1 MTEIW
6 DLARFV
12 EDHPDDRDQRWR
24 LAKKLYTAWEYR
36 LALEHL
42 QVLKNEWPQKINV
55 RRYLAA
61 TYYRLGRYEDAIE
74 ELHGSLESWPGEIG
88 LHEQLARVLEIAGKR
103 EEAAAAWD
111 HIADLDP
118 HHPIARNAAKRLQE
132 KIQKDARDDLRLNDS
147 DSGID
152 LSPGQVCPN
161 CGAQNSDEFE
171 RCWQCHAVLLAG
183 HESPHATPRPVR
195 KPARVGQETAALVMG
210 LGALGL
216 ISLGFILSIQL
227 FFGDA
232 GPQAPT
238 HTLYQFFTH
247 DLAVTRVCVGVSL
260 LLIWP
265 CALWIA
271 LSLIQYEERIPAAL
285 INLTGLLCAAL
296 AFCATWLPPHL
307 LSLALVLPLALAL
320 FLIAGTFRLG
330 LPKTLVVWAAHVTG
344 VFVLGLLLVV
354 LVEAWQTKRLFNPIT
369 EASAV
374 LAYAAAQR
382 ENEVPGSYQI
392 ASVEAPYTQKLRW
405 RATGSE
411 WLDTRASRVLI
422 AVQIDTL
429 TTDVK
434 FELRDNT
441 GTRVYEFLRGP
452 AWSMEYAFEPGIDYE
467 IVVNAPQGTQVL
479 VTLSGLLVPEFQS

>member
-61 TYYRLGRYEDAIE
+61 TYYRLGRYEEAIN
-74 ELHGSLESWPGEIG
+74 ELEGSLENWAGEIG

-103 EEAAAAWD
+103 EEAAAAWE
-111 HIADLDP
+111 HIASLDP

-132 KIQKDARDDLRLNDS
+132 KILKDARDDLRLSDS

-183 HESPHATPRPVR
+183 HEGPHATPRPAR
-195 KPARVGQETAALVMG
+195 RPAMLGQETAALFMG
-210 LGALGL
+210 LGALGFV
-216 ISLGFILSIQL
+216 SLGFILSIQL
-227 FFGDA
+227 FLGDA
-232 GPQAPT
+232 GVREPT
-238 HTLYQFFTH
+238 HTLQQFFAV
-247 DLAVTRVCVGVSL
+247 DLALTRVFVGLSL
-260 LLIWP
+260 LLVWP

-271 LSLIQYEERIPAAL
+271 LSLVQYEERIPASL
-285 INLTGLLCAAL
+285 INLTGVLCAAL
-296 AFCATWLPPHL
+296 AFCATWLPPAYLGLAIVVPL
-307 LSLALVLPLALAL
+307 LLALVLIGA
-320 FLIAGTFRLG
+320 TFRLG
-330 LPKTLVVWAAHVTG
+330 FVKTIVVWAAHAAG
-344 VFVLGLLLVV
+344 VFLLGMLLVV
-354 LVEAWQTKRLFNPIT
+354 LVEAGQTKRLFNPAT

-374 LAYAAAQR
+374 LAYAREQR
-382 ENEVPGSYQI
+382 SLEKPGHYSI
-392 ASVEAPYTQKLRW
+392 PSIDAPYAQKLRW
-405 RATGSE
+405 RTTGSE
-411 WLDTRASRVLI
+411 WLDARASSILI
-422 AVQIDTL
+422 TVKIDTL

-434 FELRDNT
+434 FELRDST

-452 AWSMEYAFEPGIDYE
+452 SWSREYTFETGANYE
-467 IVVNAPQGTQVL
+467 IIVNAPEGTRVE
-479 VTLSGLLVPEFQS
+479 VSFSGLLVPEFQS

>member
-1 MTEIW
+1 
-6 DLARFV
+6 
-12 EDHPDDRDQRWR
+12 
-24 LAKKLYTAWEYR
+24 
-36 LALEHL
+36 
-42 QVLKNEWPQKINV
+42 
-55 RRYLAA
+55 
-61 TYYRLGRYEDAIE
+61 
-74 ELHGSLESWPGEIG
+74 
-88 LHEQLARVLEIAGKR
+88 
-103 EEAAAAWD
+103 
-111 HIADLDP
+111 
-118 HHPIARNAAKRLQE
+118 
-132 KIQKDARDDLRLNDS
+132 
-147 DSGID
+147 
-152 LSPGQVCPN
+152 
-161 CGAQNSDEFE
+161 
-171 RCWQCHAVLLAG
+171 
-183 HESPHATPRPVR
+183 
-195 KPARVGQETAALVMG
+195 
-210 LGALGL
+210 
-216 ISLGFILSIQL
+216 
-227 FFGDA
+227 
-232 GPQAPT
+232 
-238 HTLYQFFTH
+238 
-247 DLAVTRVCVGVSL
+247 
-260 LLIWP
+260 
-265 CALWIA
+265 
-271 LSLIQYEERIPAAL
+271 
-285 INLTGLLCAAL
+285 
-296 AFCATWLPPHL
+296 
-307 LSLALVLPLALAL
+307 VLPLALAL